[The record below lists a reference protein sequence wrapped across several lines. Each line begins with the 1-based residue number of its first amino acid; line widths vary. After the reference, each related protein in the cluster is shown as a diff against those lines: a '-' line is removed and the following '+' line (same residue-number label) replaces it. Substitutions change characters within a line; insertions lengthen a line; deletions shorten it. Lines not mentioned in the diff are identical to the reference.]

1 MHILFEKDWNTTAKK
16 IVALI
21 KRQRRDDMDIIK
33 TRAYYEQIKG
43 SDLCSCDYCR
53 NYISEI
59 KSSYPELA
67 EYLCG
72 LGIDIEKPFET
83 MPLEPD
89 KSGYIDYLCA
99 QYIVFGNPDDFAE
112 TTVGSVDVSIA
123 EMHPSTQT
131 EEPHFVIEASPIRLK
146 WVM

>member
-33 TRAYYEQIKG
+33 TKA
-43 SDLCSCDYCR
+43 
-53 NYISEI
+53 
-59 KSSYPELA
+59 
-67 EYLCG
+67 
-72 LGIDIEKPFET
+72 FET

-112 TTVGSVDVSIA
+112 TTVGSVNVAIA
-123 EMHPSTQT
+123 EMHPSTQA